1 MNKNKIGI
9 GILILATLL
18 VGAMFAPVASAEKL
32 AEEANE
38 NILGT
43 YNDTFEI
50 KSIIEQIPPTD
61 PSILEKM
68 NENKNILRT
77 YGKIP
82 EITAGTEVYEWLNRL
97 DSIRVNLNE
106 DNEMKLYF
114 YPAGPLVAYGTNADG
129 YFWVIFDERYSA
141 KNEDFDAIFDLI
153 NKQALKL
160 NIDNVPIVFSTG
172 TPITPVSASINQVP
186 TSSTNPYL
194 VYYRPITG
202 GIVHSVV
209 QGSTA
214 ALGTIGFTAKRDSDN
229 AKGYVIAGHTAWF
242 QTGLSSYQ
250 PLYASGNLAGTVSK
264 IGSNTDAAFV
274 PYSNVTA
281 KMHIGGGSFVN
292 INGCYSGGISGM
304 TLTKSGAASGSVTG
318 QYLGVLTGQTI
329 GGHYMD
335 RIELM
340 TTTCT
345 TGDSGGPVYYAS
357 SGRYKIVGI
366 ISASTT
372 VNGNIPATVY
382 IPCGEVMSK
391 LSVTPLTA

>member
-1 MNKNKIGI
+1 M
-9 GILILATLL
+9 AL
-18 VGAMFAPVASAEKL
+18 VPAVTAEKL
-32 AEEANE
+32 VEKTGE

-43 YNDTFEI
+43 YEDSVEI
-50 KSIIEQIPPTD
+50 KSIIEQISPTD

-68 NENKNILRT
+68 SENKNILRT

-82 EITAGTEVYEWLNRL
+82 EITTGTEVHQWFNKL
-97 DSIRVNLNE
+97 DTIRVNLNE
-106 DNEMKLYF
+106 NNEMKPYF

-129 YFWVIFDERYSA
+129 YFWVIFDERYGP
-141 KNEDFDAIFDLI
+141 KNEDFDVIFDLI
-153 NKQALKL
+153 NKQAVKL
-160 NIDNVPIVFSTG
+160 NIKNVPIVFSTG
-172 TPITPVSASINQVP
+172 TPIIPVSAFINQVS

-194 VYYRPITG
+194 TYYHPITG
-202 GIVHSVV
+202 GIGVSVV

-214 ALGTIGFTAKRDSDN
+214 ALGTIGFTANRNSDN
-229 AKGYVIAGHTAWF
+229 TKGYVIAGHTAWF

-250 PLYASGNLAGTVSK
+250 PLYASGNLGGTISK
-264 IGSNTDAAFV
+264 IGSNTDAAFI
-274 PYSNVTA
+274 PYSNVAAT
-281 KMHIGGGSFVN
+281 MHIGGGSFVN
-292 INGCYSGGISGM
+292 VNGCYSGGISGM

-335 RIELM
+335 KIELM

-345 TGDSGGPVYYAS
+345 TGDSGGPVYYTS

-372 VNGNIPATVY
+372 VNGNTPATVY

-391 LSVTPLTA
+391 LGVTPLTA

>member
-1 MNKNKIGI
+1 M
-9 GILILATLL
+9 
-18 VGAMFAPVASAEKL
+18 S
-32 AEEANE
+32 
-38 NILGT
+38 
-43 YNDTFEI
+43 
-50 KSIIEQIPPTD
+50 
-61 PSILEKM
+61 
-68 NENKNILRT
+68 ENKSILRT
-77 YGKIP
+77 YGKIT
-82 EITAGTEVYEWLNRL
+82 EIAAGTEAYEWLNRL
-97 DSIRVNLNE
+97 DNIRVNLNE
-106 DNEMKLYF
+106 NNEMKPYF
-114 YPAGPLVAYGTNADG
+114 YPSGPLVAYGTNADG

-160 NIDNVPIVFSTG
+160 NIANVPIVFSTG
-172 TPITPVSASINQVP
+172 SPITPVSASINQASV
-186 TSSTNPYL
+186 SSTNPYL
-194 VYYRPITG
+194 TYYRPIKG
-202 GIVHSVV
+202 GIGDSVV
-209 QGSTA
+209 KGSTA
-214 ALGTIGFTAKRDSDN
+214 ALGTIGFTAKRNSDN

-274 PYSNVTA
+274 PYNNVAA
-281 KMHIGGGSFVN
+281 KMHIGGGNFVN
-292 INGCYSGGISGM
+292 VNGSYSGGISGM

-340 TTTCT
+340 RTTCT

-391 LSVTPLTA
+391 LGVTPLTA

>member
-1 MNKNKIGI
+1 MIKKQFGI
-9 GILILATLL
+9 GMLILVILL
-18 VGAMFAPVASAEKL
+18 VGITLIPAVSAEKL
-32 AEEANE
+32 VEETNE
-38 NILGT
+38 NVLGT
-43 YNDTFEI
+43 YEDSLEV

-68 NENKNILRT
+68 SENKNILRT

-82 EITAGTEVYEWLNRL
+82 EITTGTEVYQWLNKL
-97 DSIRVNLNE
+97 DTIRVNLNE
-106 DNEMKLYF
+106 NNEMKPYF

-141 KNEDFDAIFDLI
+141 KNEDFDVIFDLI
-153 NKQALKL
+153 NKQAVKL
-160 NIDNVPIVFSTG
+160 NIKNVPIVFSTG
-172 TPITPVSASINQVP
+172 TPITPVSASINQVS
-186 TSSTNPYL
+186 TISTNPYL
-194 VYYRPITG
+194 VYRRPITG
-202 GIVHSVV
+202 GIGDSVV

-214 ALGTIGFTAKRDSDN
+214 ALGTIGFTAKRNSDN

-264 IGSNTDAAFV
+264 IGSNTDAAFI
-274 PYSNVTA
+274 PYSNVA
-281 KMHIGGGSFVN
+281 ARMHIGGGSFVN
-292 INGCYSGGISGM
+292 VNGCYSGGISGM

-318 QYLGVLTGQTI
+318 QYLGVLTGKTVN
-329 GGHYMD
+329 GHYMD

-340 TTTCT
+340 STTCT
-345 TGDSGGPVYYAS
+345 DGDSGGPVYYTS

-366 ISASTT
+366 ISASAT

-391 LSVTPLTA
+391 LGVTPLTA